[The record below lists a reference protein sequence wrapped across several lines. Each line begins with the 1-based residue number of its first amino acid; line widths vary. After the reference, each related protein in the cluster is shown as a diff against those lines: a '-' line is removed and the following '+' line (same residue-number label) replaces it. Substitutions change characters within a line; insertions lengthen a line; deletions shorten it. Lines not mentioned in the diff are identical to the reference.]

1 MRLLRILCN
10 VVRGAANGTNMLQL
24 IFKRALM
31 ALPVLWIVASL
42 TFILVR
48 IVPGGPFD
56 AEKNLPPEILANI
69 KAKYHLDRPVT
80 EQYLFYMQRLMHGD
94 LGVSYKYVS
103 RTVNDILCD
112 AFPVSLE
119 LGSTA
124 LLLAVAVGVPL
135 GTIAAVRR
143 GTAWDW
149 SAMFLSTVGVSIP
162 GFLVG
167 ALLIFV
173 FGLWLKILPVA
184 LWENWRNMI
193 LPAVTL
199 AVGPAAYLARLTRA
213 SVLDV
218 LEKDWV
224 RTARSKGLSDRRTV
238 LKHVLRNALVPVA
251 TVLGPLTAIL
261 ITGSFVVEFIF
272 AIPGMGRFFITA
284 VGNRDYDLIIG
295 TTLIFAILL
304 IVANT
309 AVDIVY
315 QILDPRIRMES

>member
-1 MRLLRILCN
+1 
-10 VVRGAANGTNMLQL
+10 MLQL
-24 IFKRALM
+24 IFKRTLM
-31 ALPVLWIVASL
+31 ALPVLWIVASM
-42 TFILVR
+42 TFLLVR

-56 AEKNLPPEILANI
+56 AEKNLPPEIVANI
-69 KAKYHLDRPVT
+69 KAKYHLDKPVP
-80 EQYLFYMQRLMHGD
+80 EQYLLYMERLMRGD
-94 LGVSYKYVS
+94 LGVSYKYVN

-112 AFPVSLE
+112 AFPVSLQ
-119 LGSTA
+119 LGSIA
-124 LLLAVAVGVPL
+124 LLLAIAVGVPL

-149 SAMFLSTVGVSIP
+149 GAMFVSTVGVSIP

-173 FGLWLKILPVA
+173 FGLWLKVLPVA

-193 LPAVTL
+193 LPAMTL
-199 AVGPAAYLARLTRA
+199 AVSPAAYLARLTRA

-224 RTARSKGLSDRRTV
+224 RTARSKGLSDMSTV
-238 LKHVLRNALVPVA
+238 FKHVLRNALVPVA

-284 VGNRDYDLIIG
+284 VGNRDYDLIVG
-295 TTLIFAILL
+295 TTLIFAVLL
-304 IVANT
+304 IIANT
-309 AVDIVY
+309 IVDIVY